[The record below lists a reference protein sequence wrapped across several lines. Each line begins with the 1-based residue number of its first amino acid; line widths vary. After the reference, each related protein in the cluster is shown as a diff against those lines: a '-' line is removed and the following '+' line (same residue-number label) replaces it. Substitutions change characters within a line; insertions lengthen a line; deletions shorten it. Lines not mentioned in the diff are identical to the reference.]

1 MKKLR
6 RTCSLLL
13 VLVIFVTALIGCSS
27 NEGNSSNEGSAS
39 NESSSSSVNGGQ
51 TSQGEDASSEQATAG
66 DAKYGGSITLVA
78 DASPVTLYLPQ
89 SSSTNDRYYTTPVAE
104 PLGRE
109 DDAGN
114 VTPFLAEDLITD
126 AEALTYTIKLR
137 EGVYFQDGSLCDA
150 EAVKWNLDMYIEN
163 GKASEL
169 SNPTEI
175 VAEDDLTV
183 VVHFEEWANNWD
195 TVLGAIPI
203 ISKAAYE
210 EHGEEWCKVNI
221 VGTGPFMLD
230 SYVQDSSLRYVR
242 NDNYRIEGLPYLD
255 SIEFEVITDS
265 NTVISAFLNQE
276 IDALVTADSVVIDQ
290 MVNAGYENVAS
301 ENANLAGL
309 QYVIMNSKD
318 TTQPL
323 GDLKVRQAV
332 MHCIDWENVAK
343 SLTGGYGEATP
354 LFCTPDSWAYHP
366 DAEFYEYDI
375 DLAKEMLAEAG
386 YPDGFSTKITTI
398 STYNEVAVALQAC
411 LAQIGITTE
420 IDVMDNS
427 ALAAMQV
434 NDNIEG
440 FIAWQGSSQM
450 DFTTN
455 YIRLYSSEGIKNH
468 GIIEY
473 PADYEEALFGA
484 RAATNI
490 DEKKELL
497 QEAAKML
504 VQDYCLL
511 FPMSLTYTTAF
522 QQKDIHDLG
531 YYATIATQF
540 TPEIAYRD

>member
-1 MKKLR
+1 MKNVK
-6 RTCSLLL
+6 RTGSLLL
-13 VLVIFVTALIGCSS
+13 ALVIFVVALTGCSS
-27 NEGNSSNEGSAS
+27 NNG
-39 NESSSSSVNGGQ
+39 SSSSGGSSSAANSGQ
-51 TSQGEDASSEQATAG
+51 TSSADDTSADQTATG
-66 DAKYGGSITLVA
+66 DAKYGGNITLA
-78 DASPVTLYLPQ
+78 AEASPVTLYLPQ
-89 SSSTNDRYYTTPVAE
+89 SSSTNDRYYTAPAAE

-109 DDAGN
+109 DDSGN
-114 VTPFLAEDLITD
+114 VTPFLAEDFITD
-126 AEALTYTIKLR
+126 ADALTFTIKLR
-137 EGVYFQDGSLCDA
+137 EDVYFHDDSVCDA

-163 GKASEL
+163 GKGSEL
-169 SNPTEI
+169 SNPTEV

-183 VVHFEEWANNWD
+183 VVHFEEWSNNWD
-195 TVLGAIPI
+195 TVIGAIPI
-203 ISKAAYE
+203 ISKAAFD
-210 EHGEEWCKVNI
+210 EHGEEWCKINI
-221 VGTGPFMLD
+221 VGTGPFVLD

-242 NDNYRIEGLPYLD
+242 NDNYRIEGQPYLD
-255 SIEFEVITDS
+255 SFEFEVITDS

-276 IDALVTADSVVIDQ
+276 IDALVTKDSVVIEQ
-290 MVNAGYENVAS
+290 MVTAGFENVAS
-301 ENANLAGL
+301 KNANLADM

-318 TTQPL
+318 TSQPL

-332 MHCIDWENVAK
+332 MHCIDWENVAS
-343 SLTGGYGEATP
+343 SLSGGYGEATP
-354 LFCTPDSWAYHP
+354 LFCSPDSWAYHP

-375 DLAKEMLAEAG
+375 DLAKELLAEAG

-398 STYNEVAVALQAC
+398 SSYNNVAVALQAS

-450 DFTTN
+450 DFTAN

-484 RAATNI
+484 RSATTTE
-490 DEKKELL
+490 EKKELL

-511 FPMSLTYTTAF
+511 FPLNLTYTMAY
-522 QQKDIHDLG
+522 QQNDIHDLG
-531 YYATIATQF
+531 YYATVATQF
-540 TPEIAYRD
+540 TPETAYRD